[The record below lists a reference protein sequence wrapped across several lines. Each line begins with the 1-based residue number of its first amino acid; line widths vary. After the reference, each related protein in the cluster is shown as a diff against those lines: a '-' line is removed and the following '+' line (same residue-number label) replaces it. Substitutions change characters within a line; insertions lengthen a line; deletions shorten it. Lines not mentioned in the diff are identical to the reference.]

1 VLTGDALHR
10 ELLARFAAP
19 QPSKAVLPL
28 CAPIEHEGGVIAWS
42 PSHLGAFLLRVVGE
56 RVIQLGVARDD
67 GDAPKDA
74 LVRWLAAFDPRALD
88 LVSDTQPLRYLEG
101 SPIAPLTG
109 HAVVHPSLAG
119 AGPSQLTI
127 ELLTG
132 RLYRVSFVHRS
143 EIAEDMDAK
152 WAKAQ
157 LTDLRG
163 GPARAPCSAF
173 RSARSKPGAKKPA
186 PLTPARPQALA
197 SEVSIVQTGD
207 VVEIE
212 NAWRHRLR
220 LARPT
225 ATWLDTNESRVFVGL
240 DDANAIARAFVDH
253 DTILRDP
260 IARDVI
266 DAERAYLQLEA
277 CARDLDGDVEPVDVV
292 ERSTNTLVA
301 RLFVRRDGDVLHTRY
316 QVLDPRLGD
325 AHVRAIVDGCY
336 LHALTRHHHRGKAST
351 IRITP
356 NDGVGGTFEYAY
368 PPAKVAR

>member
-1 VLTGDALHR
+1 MVLTGDALHR
-10 ELLARFAAP
+10 EILTRFAAP

-28 CAPIEHEGGVIAWS
+28 CAPIEHEGGVIEWS

-132 RLYRVSFVHRS
+132 RLYRLSFVHRS

-186 PLTPARPQALA
+186 PLTLARPQAVA
-197 SEVSIVQTGD
+197 SEVSK
-207 VVEIE
+207 
-212 NAWRHRLR
+212 
-220 LARPT
+220 
-225 ATWLDTNESRVFVGL
+225 
-240 DDANAIARAFVDH
+240 
-253 DTILRDP
+253 
-260 IARDVI
+260 
-266 DAERAYLQLEA
+266 
-277 CARDLDGDVEPVDVV
+277 
-292 ERSTNTLVA
+292 
-301 RLFVRRDGDVLHTRY
+301 
-316 QVLDPRLGD
+316 VLDPRLGD

-351 IRITP
+351 IRITT